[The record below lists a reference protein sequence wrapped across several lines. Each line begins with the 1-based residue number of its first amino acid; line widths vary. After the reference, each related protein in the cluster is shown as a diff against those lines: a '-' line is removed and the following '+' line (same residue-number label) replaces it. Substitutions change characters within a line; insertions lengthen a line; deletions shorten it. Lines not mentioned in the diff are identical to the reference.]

1 MLQDRIVMRL
11 LDDTCPASGYRLCK
25 YKDMLPRTADG
36 WLWGR
41 DSPFFR
47 LDRFAG
53 TNAESERII
62 WDSIKRYPLL
72 QIEAALNDAANQ
84 FVTYR
89 TGDQIEPQQWALQSV
104 FLRFIPA
111 QVPAYL
117 EARQQ
122 RGEFRFR
129 TVNLIDV
136 PIAGLMLVGL
146 IVMLFRA
153 FVQRR
158 RKSAVLL
165 GYVLVALLGNAFICG
180 ALSNPHAR
188 YQSRII
194 WIVPFALVLAS
205 VDWRIASLR
214 GVVESGT

>member
-1 MLQDRIVMRL
+1 
-11 LDDTCPASGYRLCK
+11 
-25 YKDMLPRTADG
+25 
-36 WLWGR
+36 
-41 DSPFFR
+41 
-47 LDRFAG
+47 
-53 TNAESERII
+53 
-62 WDSIKRYPLL
+62 
-72 QIEAALNDAANQ
+72 
-84 FVTYR
+84 
-89 TGDQIEPQQWALQSV
+89 
-104 FLRFIPA
+104 
-111 QVPAYL
+111 
-117 EARQQ
+117 
-122 RGEFRFR
+122 
-129 TVNLIDV
+129 
-136 PIAGLMLVGL
+136 MLVGL